1 MTWVLILALA
11 AGTIALKVVGP
22 LLAGGAAPPP
32 ALTRV
37 IALLTPALLTPA
49 LLTGLVITS
58 TFASSHDLV
67 IDARAAGVGLGLALL
82 LLRTPLLVALVAAAA
97 TAATIRMLI

>member
-1 MTWVLILALA
+1 MTWVLVFALA

-22 LLAGGAAPPP
+22 LLAGGATPPA

-37 IALLTPALLTPA
+37 IALLTPALLT
-49 LLTGLVITS
+49 GLVVTS
-58 TFASSHDLV
+58 TFASSRHLD

-82 LLRTPLLVALVAAAA
+82 LLRTPLLVALVAAAV
-97 TAATIRMLI
+97 TVAAIRMLA

>member
-37 IALLTPALLTPA
+37 IALLTPALLT
-49 LLTGLVITS
+49 GLVITS

-67 IDARAAGVGLGLALL
+67 IDARVAGVGLGLALL

-97 TAATIRMLI
+97 TAAAIRMLI

>member
-1 MTWVLILALA
+1 VTWVLVLVLA

-22 LLAGGAAPPP
+22 LFAGGAAPPA

-37 IALLTPALLTPA
+37 IALLTPALLT
-49 LLTGLVITS
+49 GLVVTS
-58 TFASSHDLV
+58 TFASSRDLV

-82 LLRTPLLVALVAAAA
+82 LLRVPLLVALVAAAA
-97 TAATIRMLI
+97 TVAAIRMLV